1 MEQVIEKSP
10 LEKALL
16 AGFTEFEG
24 SLNGD
29 AKGAVHALRREAI
42 NALSEQGLPTV
53 KMEDW
58 RYTNLKPA
66 LSKSWSLVNQEMT
79 VSEATLQAFLPE
91 GLDTYRFVFVNGV
104 FNEALST
111 IKAIPEGISILPLH
125 IALKTHGNLIEAHI
139 GKYLKPEFNG
149 LVAANTAFARTGLF
163 IHVPKGKILD
173 KPVHLISVSAGANPF
188 IQLRNL
194 FIAEESAELSVLE
207 TTASADSGESFT
219 NIVTEIAAAA
229 NAKVNHYKLQ
239 EENTNSVQTN
249 VTQIHQAHD
258 SNCQSFTITLGGGL
272 VRNDL
277 NFTLGA
283 QNCES
288 HLYGLYISGGSQHI
302 DNHSFVDHAMPHCFS
317 NEFYKGIMME
327 QSTGV
332 FNGKI
337 LVRPDAQ
344 KTNAY
349 QSNKNVLLSEEAKIN
364 TKPQLEIFADDVKCS
379 HGATTGQLDEEA
391 LFYLRARGIDMQA
404 AKALLTYAFAAD
416 VLDHVTV
423 EPLKEYLEAAV
434 HTKLGR

>member
-1 MEQVIEKSP
+1 
-10 LEKALL
+10 
-16 AGFTEFEG
+16 
-24 SLNGD
+24 
-29 AKGAVHALRREAI
+29 
-42 NALSEQGLPTV
+42 
-53 KMEDW
+53 
-58 RYTNLKPA
+58 
-66 LSKSWSLVNQEMT
+66 MT
-79 VSEATLQAFLPE
+79 VSEATLKAFLPE
-91 GLDTYRFVFVNGV
+91 GLDTYRIVFVNGV
-104 FNEALST
+104 FNETLST
-111 IKAIPEGISILPLH
+111 LAAIPEGISILPLH
-125 IALKTHGNLIEAHI
+125 TALKSQSSLIDTHF

-149 LVAANTAFARTGLF
+149 LVAANTALARNGLF
-163 IHVPKGKILD
+163 IHIPKGKMLD

-194 FIAEESAELSVLE
+194 VIAEESAEVSVLE
-207 TTASADSGESFT
+207 TTASADNGESFT

-239 EENTNSVQTN
+239 LENTNSVQTN
-249 VTQIHQAHD
+249 VTQIHQAQD

-391 LFYLRARGIDMQA
+391 LFYLRARGIDVQA
-404 AKALLTYAFAAD
+404 ARALLTYAFAAD
-416 VLDHVTV
+416 VLDHVAL
-423 EPLKEYLEAAV
+423 EPLKEYLETAV